1 MKTLIVTGGIA
12 TGKSTFI
19 RLLMEAGGA
28 RLRLFDC
35 DAEAGRLLDGGTL
48 KAPLSSVFGP
58 ASVDSSGK
66 ADRHFLRELVFRN
79 PESRRTLEGIIH
91 PLLHQECLAQMLAA
105 RQNTE
110 VDGFV
115 IDVPLFFETS
125 ARYCQDAV
133 CVVAVSRGTQKTR
146 LAIRNG
152 FREDMIEAILA
163 AQRPIMEKVA
173 AADFVIWNEGPPDL
187 LRQQTQRLYQ
197 HFFMTEE
204 LDNTPSPAG
213 DIPQET
219 LPKPLPAPEETAGEQ
234 PAAAPEENS
243 GNAVREEEEAAPV
256 LEQIDINELRK
267 RPLNDLQEMAEGLPI
282 RNAASLT
289 KSQLVFELGKQLLA
303 KGHEVVVSGVMEQAK
318 DNYAMLR
325 DPVKS
330 FRTSPDD
337 IYLGGNLIKPLHL
350 RVGQQIKVRLRKLRP
365 HDKYLSAAS
374 VISVED
380 IPAEDY
386 RARSDFERL
395 TPLFP
400 KERLLLENKG
410 VNSAA
415 MRVLDL
421 MTPFGKGQ
429 RGLIVAPPRG
439 GKTVLLKTIARS
451 IRANYPEVEL
461 IVLLL
466 DERPEEVTDM
476 ARSVNAEVIA
486 STFDEPAERHVKIA
500 GIVLEKAKRLVEC
513 GHDVVIF
520 LDSITRLA
528 RAYNTVSPASGKVLS
543 GGVDANA
550 LHKPKRFFGAARN
563 IENGGSLTIIA
574 TALID
579 TGSKMDEVIFEEFK
593 GTGNMELQ
601 LDRNLSNKR
610 IFPAVNITAS
620 STRRDDLL
628 LDKTTLDRMWILRK
642 YLADMNPIE
651 AMDFVKDRLEK
662 TRDNDEFLMSMNS

>member
-1 MKTLIVTGGIA
+1 M
-12 TGKSTFI
+12 
-19 RLLMEAGGA
+19 
-28 RLRLFDC
+28 
-35 DAEAGRLLDGGTL
+35 
-48 KAPLSSVFGP
+48 
-58 ASVDSSGK
+58 
-66 ADRHFLRELVFRN
+66 
-79 PESRRTLEGIIH
+79 
-91 PLLHQECLAQMLAA
+91 
-105 RQNTE
+105 
-110 VDGFV
+110 
-115 IDVPLFFETS
+115 
-125 ARYCQDAV
+125 

-466 DERPEEVTDM
+466 DERPEEVTDFEETVD
-476 ARSVNAEVIA
+476 APVFA
-486 STFDEPAERHVKIA
+486 STFDEPSRRHAQVSDLVIER
-500 GIVLEKAKRLVEC
+500 AKRLVEM
-513 GHDVVIF
+513 GRDVVIL
-520 LDSITRLA
+520 LDSLTRLA
-528 RAYNTVSPASGKVLS
+528 RGYNANQTGGRIMS
-543 GGVDANA
+543 GGLGSNA
-550 LHKPKRFFGAARN
+550 LEKPRKFFSAARN
-563 IENGGSLTIIA
+563 VEEGGSLTIIA
-574 TALID
+574 TCLVD
-579 TGSKMDEVIFEEFK
+579 TESRMDEVIFEEFK
-593 GTGNMELQ
+593 GTGNLEIR
-601 LDRNLSNKR
+601 LDRELSERR
-610 IFPAVNITAS
+610 IYPAISLSQSGTRNDDRLYNEQEFVKIMQLRRQLAMKPGWEGLQALLQNISKTQNNAE
-620 STRRDDLL
+620 LL
-628 LDKTTLDRMWILRK
+628 LTGLR
-642 YLADMNPIE
+642 
-651 AMDFVKDRLEK
+651 
-662 TRDNDEFLMSMNS
+662 

>member
-1 MKTLIVTGGIA
+1 
-12 TGKSTFI
+12 
-19 RLLMEAGGA
+19 
-28 RLRLFDC
+28 
-35 DAEAGRLLDGGTL
+35 
-48 KAPLSSVFGP
+48 
-58 ASVDSSGK
+58 
-66 ADRHFLRELVFRN
+66 
-79 PESRRTLEGIIH
+79 
-91 PLLHQECLAQMLAA
+91 
-105 RQNTE
+105 
-110 VDGFV
+110 
-115 IDVPLFFETS
+115 
-125 ARYCQDAV
+125 
-133 CVVAVSRGTQKTR
+133 
-146 LAIRNG
+146 
-152 FREDMIEAILA
+152 
-163 AQRPIMEKVA
+163 
-173 AADFVIWNEGPPDL
+173 
-187 LRQQTQRLYQ
+187 
-197 HFFMTEE
+197 MTEE

-213 DIPQET
+213 DLPQEAH
-219 LPKPLPAPEETAGEQ
+219 PKPQPAPEETAGEQ

-243 GNAVREEEEAAPV
+243 GTAVREEEAAAPV

-429 RGLIVAPPRG
+429 RGLIVAPRAE
-439 GKTVLLKTIARS
+439 GK
-451 IRANYPEVEL
+451 P
-461 IVLLL
+461 
-466 DERPEEVTDM
+466 
-476 ARSVNAEVIA
+476 
-486 STFDEPAERHVKIA
+486 
-500 GIVLEKAKRLVEC
+500 
-513 GHDVVIF
+513 
-520 LDSITRLA
+520 
-528 RAYNTVSPASGKVLS
+528 
-543 GGVDANA
+543 
-550 LHKPKRFFGAARN
+550 FF
-563 IENGGSLTIIA
+563 
-574 TALID
+574 
-579 TGSKMDEVIFEEFK
+579 
-593 GTGNMELQ
+593 
-601 LDRNLSNKR
+601 
-610 IFPAVNITAS
+610 
-620 STRRDDLL
+620 
-628 LDKTTLDRMWILRK
+628 
-642 YLADMNPIE
+642 
-651 AMDFVKDRLEK
+651 
-662 TRDNDEFLMSMNS
+662 

>member
-1 MKTLIVTGGIA
+1 M
-12 TGKSTFI
+12 
-19 RLLMEAGGA
+19 
-28 RLRLFDC
+28 
-35 DAEAGRLLDGGTL
+35 
-48 KAPLSSVFGP
+48 
-58 ASVDSSGK
+58 
-66 ADRHFLRELVFRN
+66 
-79 PESRRTLEGIIH
+79 
-91 PLLHQECLAQMLAA
+91 
-105 RQNTE
+105 
-110 VDGFV
+110 
-115 IDVPLFFETS
+115 
-125 ARYCQDAV
+125 

-267 RPLNDLQEMAEGLPI
+267 RPLNDLQEMAEGLLI

-429 RGLIVAPPRG
+429 RGLIVAP
-439 GKTVLLKTIARS
+439 
-451 IRANYPEVEL
+451 RA
-461 IVLLL
+461 
-466 DERPEEVTDM
+466 EE
-476 ARSVNAEVIA
+476 NQ
-486 STFDEPAERHVKIA
+486 
-500 GIVLEKAKRLVEC
+500 
-513 GHDVVIF
+513 
-520 LDSITRLA
+520 
-528 RAYNTVSPASGKVLS
+528 
-543 GGVDANA
+543 
-550 LHKPKRFFGAARN
+550 FF
-563 IENGGSLTIIA
+563 
-574 TALID
+574 
-579 TGSKMDEVIFEEFK
+579 
-593 GTGNMELQ
+593 
-601 LDRNLSNKR
+601 
-610 IFPAVNITAS
+610 
-620 STRRDDLL
+620 
-628 LDKTTLDRMWILRK
+628 
-642 YLADMNPIE
+642 
-651 AMDFVKDRLEK
+651 
-662 TRDNDEFLMSMNS
+662 

>member
-1 MKTLIVTGGIA
+1 M
-12 TGKSTFI
+12 
-19 RLLMEAGGA
+19 
-28 RLRLFDC
+28 
-35 DAEAGRLLDGGTL
+35 
-48 KAPLSSVFGP
+48 
-58 ASVDSSGK
+58 
-66 ADRHFLRELVFRN
+66 
-79 PESRRTLEGIIH
+79 
-91 PLLHQECLAQMLAA
+91 
-105 RQNTE
+105 
-110 VDGFV
+110 
-115 IDVPLFFETS
+115 
-125 ARYCQDAV
+125 

-429 RGLIVAPPRG
+429 RGLIVAP
-439 GKTVLLKTIARS
+439 
-451 IRANYPEVEL
+451 RA
-461 IVLLL
+461 
-466 DERPEEVTDM
+466 EE
-476 ARSVNAEVIA
+476 
-486 STFDEPAERHVKIA
+486 
-500 GIVLEKAKRLVEC
+500 
-513 GHDVVIF
+513 
-520 LDSITRLA
+520 
-528 RAYNTVSPASGKVLS
+528 
-543 GGVDANA
+543 
-550 LHKPKRFFGAARN
+550 KPFF
-563 IENGGSLTIIA
+563 
-574 TALID
+574 
-579 TGSKMDEVIFEEFK
+579 
-593 GTGNMELQ
+593 
-601 LDRNLSNKR
+601 
-610 IFPAVNITAS
+610 
-620 STRRDDLL
+620 
-628 LDKTTLDRMWILRK
+628 
-642 YLADMNPIE
+642 
-651 AMDFVKDRLEK
+651 
-662 TRDNDEFLMSMNS
+662 

>member
-1 MKTLIVTGGIA
+1 
-12 TGKSTFI
+12 
-19 RLLMEAGGA
+19 
-28 RLRLFDC
+28 
-35 DAEAGRLLDGGTL
+35 
-48 KAPLSSVFGP
+48 
-58 ASVDSSGK
+58 
-66 ADRHFLRELVFRN
+66 
-79 PESRRTLEGIIH
+79 
-91 PLLHQECLAQMLAA
+91 MLAA

-125 ARYCQDAV
+125 ASYCQDAV

-466 DERPEEVTDM
+466 DERPEEVTDFEETVD
-476 ARSVNAEVIA
+476 APVFA
-486 STFDEPAERHVKIA
+486 STFDEPSRRHAQVSDLVIER
-500 GIVLEKAKRLVEC
+500 AKRLVEM
-513 GHDVVIF
+513 GRDVVIL
-520 LDSITRLA
+520 LDSLTRLA
-528 RAYNTVSPASGKVLS
+528 RGYNANQTGGRIMS
-543 GGVDANA
+543 GGLGSNA
-550 LHKPKRFFGAARN
+550 LEKPRKFFSAARN
-563 IENGGSLTIIA
+563 VEEGGSLTIIA
-574 TALID
+574 TCLVD
-579 TGSKMDEVIFEEFK
+579 TESRMDEVIFEEFK
-593 GTGNMELQ
+593 GTGNLEIR
-601 LDRNLSNKR
+601 LDRELSERR
-610 IFPAVNITAS
+610 IYPAISLSQSGTRNDDRLYNEQEFVKIMQLRRQLAMKPGWEGLQALLQNISKTQNNAE
-620 STRRDDLL
+620 LL
-628 LDKTTLDRMWILRK
+628 LTGLR
-642 YLADMNPIE
+642 
-651 AMDFVKDRLEK
+651 
-662 TRDNDEFLMSMNS
+662 

>member
-1 MKTLIVTGGIA
+1 M
-12 TGKSTFI
+12 
-19 RLLMEAGGA
+19 
-28 RLRLFDC
+28 
-35 DAEAGRLLDGGTL
+35 
-48 KAPLSSVFGP
+48 KAPRTCS
-58 ASVDSSGK
+58 ASK
-66 ADRHFLRELVFRN
+66 
-79 PESRRTLEGIIH
+79 P
-91 PLLHQECLAQMLAA
+91 
-105 RQNTE
+105 
-110 VDGFV
+110 
-115 IDVPLFFETS
+115 
-125 ARYCQDAV
+125 
-133 CVVAVSRGTQKTR
+133 K
-146 LAIRNG
+146 
-152 FREDMIEAILA
+152 
-163 AQRPIMEKVA
+163 
-173 AADFVIWNEGPPDL
+173 DFTNI
-187 LRQQTQRLYQ
+187 
-197 HFFMTEE
+197 FFMTEE

-219 LPKPLPAPEETAGEQ
+219 LPKPLPAPEETSGEQ

-243 GNAVREEEEAAPV
+243 GNAVREEEEEAAPV

-429 RGLIVAPPRG
+429 RGLIVAP
-439 GKTVLLKTIARS
+439 
-451 IRANYPEVEL
+451 RA
-461 IVLLL
+461 
-466 DERPEEVTDM
+466 EE
-476 ARSVNAEVIA
+476 
-486 STFDEPAERHVKIA
+486 
-500 GIVLEKAKRLVEC
+500 
-513 GHDVVIF
+513 
-520 LDSITRLA
+520 
-528 RAYNTVSPASGKVLS
+528 
-543 GGVDANA
+543 
-550 LHKPKRFFGAARN
+550 KPFF
-563 IENGGSLTIIA
+563 
-574 TALID
+574 
-579 TGSKMDEVIFEEFK
+579 
-593 GTGNMELQ
+593 
-601 LDRNLSNKR
+601 
-610 IFPAVNITAS
+610 
-620 STRRDDLL
+620 
-628 LDKTTLDRMWILRK
+628 
-642 YLADMNPIE
+642 
-651 AMDFVKDRLEK
+651 
-662 TRDNDEFLMSMNS
+662 